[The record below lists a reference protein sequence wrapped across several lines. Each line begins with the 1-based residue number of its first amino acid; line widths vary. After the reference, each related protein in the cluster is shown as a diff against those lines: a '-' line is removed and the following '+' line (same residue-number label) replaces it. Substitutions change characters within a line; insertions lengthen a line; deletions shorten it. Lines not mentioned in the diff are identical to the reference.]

1 MTSASPPEPP
11 TPAPA
16 GPPSPPSAERVGL
29 WPLVRYFLT
38 LGTIGFGGPV
48 ALTGYMHRDLVEG
61 RRWISEEEYKEGLAL
76 AQLAPGPLAAQLAIY
91 LGYAR
96 HGLLGATLVGVA
108 FPAPS
113 FVMVLAAG
121 WAYVT
126 YQGLD
131 WLQALFYGVGAA
143 VIAIIAHQ
151 ATKLTRRTLGRDR
164 LLATIFLVIAA
175 VTVVT
180 ESENGL
186 LILAA
191 GVLVWLVRAR
201 PRRLRFPRP
210 GRGLA
215 ALLPLP
221 AVAVTAPAA
230 DPGVLWQIAVYFG
243 QAGAFV
249 FGSGLAIV
257 PLLYGGVVGTY
268 GWLSDRQFLDA
279 VAVALLTPGPVVIT
293 TGFIGF
299 LVAGLPGAVVAAV
312 ATFLPCYLLTIIPAP
327 WFRRHGKHP
336 AVAAFV
342 DGVTAGAI
350 GAIAGA
356 VVVLG
361 RRSIIDLPT
370 VLIAAATLLA
380 LVKLGRRGPRA
391 AAGRRRRASRPCYQ
405 PLTGNQHHDR
415 ADGPPD
421 RISRLSGCCSP
432 RWPVGSRS
440 LTRRS

>member
-1 MTSASPPEPP
+1 
-11 TPAPA
+11 
-16 GPPSPPSAERVGL
+16 
-29 WPLVRYFLT
+29 
-38 LGTIGFGGPV
+38 
-48 ALTGYMHRDLVEG
+48 
-61 RRWISEEEYKEGLAL
+61 
-76 AQLAPGPLAAQLAIY
+76 
-91 LGYAR
+91 
-96 HGLLGATLVGVA
+96 
-108 FPAPS
+108 
-113 FVMVLAAG
+113 MVLAAG

-164 LLATIFLVIAA
+164 LLGAIFLVIAA
-175 VTVVT
+175 VTVAT

-191 GVLVWLVRAR
+191 GVLVWLIRAR
-201 PRRLRFPRP
+201 PRRLRFPHR
-210 GRGLA
+210 GRVLP
-215 ALLPLP
+215 ALLVPLP
-221 AVAVTAPAA
+221 ATVTAPA
-230 DPGVLWQIAVYFG
+230 DPGVLWQLAVYFG

-257 PLLYGGVVGTY
+257 PFLYGGVVGTY
-268 GWLSDRQFLDA
+268 GWLTDRQFLDA

-293 TGFIGF
+293 TGFIGY
-299 LVAGLPGAVVAAV
+299 LVAGLPGAAVAAV

-370 VLIAAATLLA
+370 ILIATATLLA
-380 LVKLGRRGPRA
+380 LVKLGRRAPEPLLVA
-391 AAGRRRRASRPCYQ
+391 AAGLLGLA
-405 PLTGNQHHDR
+405 
-415 ADGPPD
+415 
-421 RISRLSGCCSP
+421 ISH
-432 RWPVGSRS
+432 
-440 LTRRS
+440 

>member
-1 MTSASPPEPP
+1 MTSASAPG
-11 TPAPA
+11 PATSTPA
-16 GPPSPPSAERVGL
+16 GPSSPAPPAEQVGL

-38 LGTIGFGGPV
+38 LGSIGFGGPV

-61 RRWISEEEYKEGLAL
+61 RRWISEAEYKEGLAL

-96 HGLLGATLVGVA
+96 HGLVGATLVGLA

-121 WAYVT
+121 WAYVR

-151 ATKLTRRTLGRDR
+151 ATKLTRRTLGSDR
-164 LLATIFLVIAA
+164 LLAAIFLVVAA

-186 LILAA
+186 LILGA

-201 PRRLRFPRP
+201 PRQLRLPRP
-210 GRGLA
+210 RRGLA
-215 ALLPLP
+215 ALMVPLP
-221 AVAVTAPAA
+221 AAMAAPAA
-230 DPGVLWQIAVYFG
+230 EPGVLWQIALYFG

-257 PLLYGGVVGTY
+257 PFLYGGVVGTY
-268 GWLSDRQFLDA
+268 GWLTDRQFLDA

-293 TGFIGF
+293 TGFIGY

-361 RRSIIDLPT
+361 RRSIVDLPT

-380 LVKLGRRGPRA
+380 LVTLGRRAPEPLLVA
-391 AAGRRRRASRPCYQ
+391 AAGLVGLA
-405 PLTGNQHHDR
+405 
-415 ADGPPD
+415 
-421 RISRLSGCCSP
+421 ISH
-432 RWPVGSRS
+432 
-440 LTRRS
+440 